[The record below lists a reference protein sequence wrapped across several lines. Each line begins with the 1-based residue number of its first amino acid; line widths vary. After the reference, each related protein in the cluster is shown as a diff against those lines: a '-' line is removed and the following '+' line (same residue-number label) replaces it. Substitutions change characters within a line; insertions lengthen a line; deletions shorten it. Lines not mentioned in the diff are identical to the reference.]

1 MKYQMKWWALTLIAL
16 LIVSVTGCGQKEGG
30 TIRIA
35 EVTRSLFY
43 APQYV
48 ALSQG
53 FFKDEGL
60 EVTLETTPG
69 GDKTMT
75 ALVSG
80 NADIALVGTETSVYV
95 YNQGSTDPVIN
106 FGQVTQTDGTFL
118 LSREPIFNF
127 TWDMLKGKK
136 LLGQRKGGMPE
147 MVSEHLLKQ
156 KGVEP
161 FKDVEIIQNVEYANL
176 PTAFVSGTGDF
187 SQLFEPF
194 ASQIEAEGKGYIV
207 ASYGT
212 DADKFPYTVFM
223 ARESYIKD
231 NKDKIQRFTNALQRA
246 QNWVQTQS
254 IEDIADAV
262 QPYFD
267 QVDREIVIKVLD
279 RYRSQGSW
287 ATDGIVDKD
296 EYQNLLDV
304 MSSAGELTQE
314 VPYEKII
321 NTSFAEKAKENMK

>member
-1 MKYQMKWWALTLIAL
+1 MKNQMKWWALTLIAL
-16 LIVSVTGCGQKEGG
+16 LLVSVTGCGQKEGG

-118 LSREPIFNF
+118 LSREPISNF

-212 DADKFPYTVFM
+212 DADK
-223 ARESYIKD
+223 
-231 NKDKIQRFTNALQRA
+231 
-246 QNWVQTQS
+246 
-254 IEDIADAV
+254 
-262 QPYFD
+262 
-267 QVDREIVIKVLD
+267 
-279 RYRSQGSW
+279 
-287 ATDGIVDKD
+287 
-296 EYQNLLDV
+296 
-304 MSSAGELTQE
+304 
-314 VPYEKII
+314 
-321 NTSFAEKAKENMK
+321 